1 MIKMRSV
8 AMRDVFMKLPTIKL
22 CAGLV
27 TLLLFP
33 LFVYLGFWQ
42 LDRANEKK
50 LSETN
55 ATTRKSQETIFLK
68 DLMPSPEAM
77 AAIRYRTLQVTGT
90 FLNEQTLLL
99 DNQIL
104 KTNKHTAV
112 GYQVITPFQPA
123 GSHQLILVN
132 RGWIPLGK
140 NRETLPIIP
149 PIHHPITLSG
159 TINQPSNG
167 LSLALPQKS
176 IVPEYPKRIQ
186 VIDYTKLATELKQD
200 IYPFLL
206 TLKPGDPS
214 GFQMM
219 PLFFKLSVER
229 HIAYAVQWFMMSL
242 AVLIYYGVVHCR
254 GVR

>member
-1 MIKMRSV
+1 
-8 AMRDVFMKLPTIKL
+8 MRDVFMKLPTVKL
-22 CAGLV
+22 SAGLV
-27 TLLLFP
+27 TVLLFP

-55 ATTRKSQETIFLK
+55 AATRKSQKTIFLK
-68 DLMPSPEAM
+68 DLTPSPEAI

-90 FLNEQTLLL
+90 FLNKQTFLL

-112 GYQVITPFQPA
+112 GYQVITPFQPI
-123 GSHQLILVN
+123 GSHRLILVN
-132 RGWIPLGK
+132 RGWVPLGK
-140 NRETLPIIP
+140 NRETLPVIP
-149 PIHHPITLSG
+149 PVHRPITLSG
-159 TINQPSNG
+159 MINQPSNG
-167 LSLALPQKS
+167 LSLMPRQES
-176 IVPEYPKRIQ
+176 IAPEYPKRIQ
-186 VIDYTKLATELKQD
+186 VVDYAKLATELKQD

-242 AVLIYYGVVHCR
+242 AVLIYYGVVRCR
-254 GVR
+254 SVR

>member
-1 MIKMRSV
+1 
-8 AMRDVFMKLPTIKL
+8 MRDVFMKLPTVKL

-42 LDRANEKK
+42 LGRADEKK
-50 LSETN
+50 LSEAN
-55 ATTRKSQETIFLK
+55 ATARKSQETIFLK
-68 DLMPSPEAM
+68 DLIPSPEMM

-90 FLNEQTLLL
+90 FLNEQTFLL
-99 DNQIL
+99 DNQLL
-104 KTNKHTAV
+104 KTNTHTAV
-112 GYQVITPFQPA
+112 GYQVITPFQPTD
-123 GSHQLILVN
+123 SNRLILVN
-132 RGWIPLGK
+132 RGWVPLGK

-159 TINQPSNG
+159 MINQPSSG
-167 LSLALPQKS
+167 LSLTSLSLVPRPES
-176 IVPEYPKRIQ
+176 ISPEWPRRIQ
-186 VIDYTKLATELKQD
+186 VIDYAKLATQLKQD

-206 TLKPGDPS
+206 ALKPGDPS